1 MASGVQVIK
10 TGYDP
15 REHQEELHPSLKRF
29 NVLVCHRRFGKT
41 VFAINELIDRALRNR
56 LKNPQYA
63 YVAPFYGQAKRVAW
77 DYFKEYTK
85 HIPGV
90 TTNESD
96 LRIDIPRPHLGD
108 RVRIMLLGAENPTA
122 ILGMYLDGV
131 ILDEFAEMNPMI
143 WTRIIRPMLSDRNGW
158 ALFIG
163 TPRGHNHFYEMHLHA
178 KKHADA
184 WFTKIFKA
192 SETGIINES
201 ELLDAKATMAPE
213 EYEQEFECSFSAALL
228 GAYYGKEM
236 EFAEKESRIC
246 SVPHEPTV
254 PVDTMWDLG
263 MDDTTSIWFIQQVG
277 RQFRMIDYFEDSGR
291 GFDFYA
297 KILKEKKYTYREHYL
312 PHDTA
317 VRELGTGVSREET
330 LRSLGVKP
338 VIIVPRQSVE
348 DGINASRLLIPKIW
362 FDEEKC
368 ARGITALK
376 NYERKWDPKN
386 KVYLNKALHNWASHA
401 ADAFRTGAMAL
412 RDNFKR
418 NDVLSLPRQSM
429 SAYDVLESGGPEF

>member
-330 LRSLGVKP
+330 LRSLGIKP
-338 VIIVPRQSVE
+338 IIIVPRQSIE

>member
-15 REHQEELHPSLKRF
+15 REHQEELHPALKRF